1 MITMEVLHMIDKIK
15 EHKKILLAGLGILIV
30 VVVIV
35 VLVCNRPKKDKVSE
49 KEKLTTELEKIGR
62 NYYENYYYVSAA
74 NSSDLNDKKNYLKNF
89 TSVGLKINLEN
100 LQRYN
105 NTLKDKNETVFKNT
119 KANKDCDLEKS
130 MVTIYPTEP
139 YGEKD
144 YKISVFLDCGFEE
157 KEEK

>member
-1 MITMEVLHMIDKIK
+1 MKDIIERIK
-15 EHKKILLAGLGILIV
+15 ENKKLFLIGLGVLVVVAIV
-30 VVVIV
+30 VFFIF
-35 VLVCNRPKKDKVSE
+35 NKPSKDKVNE
-49 KEKLTTELEKIGR
+49 KDKLTSELEKLGKD
-62 NYYENYYYVSAA
+62 YYENYYYVSAA
-74 NSSDLNDKKNYLKNF
+74 NSSDLADKKEYLKNF

-105 NTLKDKNETVFKNT
+105 NTLKEKNETVFKNT
-119 KANKDCDLEKS
+119 KDNKDCDLEKS

-139 YGEKD
+139 FGKSD